1 MKYSQTVTWQNGGTR
16 ARWTHRQNHDT
27 MLSLHYS
34 HQFQHHQHHLHHHH
48 HHHHHYHHHY
58 DQAGLAS
65 AGWGKDALCLCE
77 GELLQMVRRDFL
89 FLRYCRSLTKV
100 KFSTDKVRP
109 ALGSCCRL
117 IVVNHAQKT
126 SKLPYFRLF
135 RPDNQILS
143 ALTALYRPGTPFLLF
158 Y

>member
-34 HQFQHHQHHLHHHH
+34 HQFQHHQHHHHHH
-48 HHHHHYHHHY
+48 HHHY

-77 GELLQMVRRDFL
+77 GELLQMVNRYFL
-89 FLRYCRSLTKV
+89 FCL
-100 KFSTDKVRP
+100 
-109 ALGSCCRL
+109 
-117 IVVNHAQKT
+117 
-126 SKLPYFRLF
+126 YFENTL
-135 RPDNQILS
+135 NGENILS
-143 ALTALYRPGTPFLLF
+143 LFFSFSFFEILQLYFETSSNDDGRLCFKTAQTAV
-158 Y
+158 